1 VCAIIE
7 RRMGCARSCHLRLP
21 IHVLPLHAQWQRGSQ
36 AAAALKS
43 SQVLTNV
50 PCCVGVANLMLDILA
65 QLHSGNDLGSQHS
78 GPSSLLLLGP
88 PGVGESMMRCTT
100 C

>member
-1 VCAIIE
+1 MACDKPAPTFTCTAI
-7 RRMGCARSCHLRLP
+7 ARS
-21 IHVLPLHAQWQRGSQ
+21 VSATM
-36 AAAALKS
+36 AAGES

-65 QLHSGNDLGSQHS
+65 QLGSGDDLGSQHS

-88 PGVGESMMRCTT
+88 PGVGESMLHCIS